1 MKLTY
6 ATRRSA
12 LALAQCRAFV
22 ARLKAAHPD
31 LEMIEEQVVTTGDK
45 IQDRPLSEVGGKG
58 LFVKEIEEA
67 LLDRRVDLAVHSLK
81 DMPAVLPDGLVL
93 GAFPEREDPRDAL
106 VTRRGGTLDEL
117 PSKSVVG
124 TSSLRRRVL
133 VLGRRQDLDLRPI
146 RGNVDTRLAKLE
158 DGTYDAVILAQAGLN
173 RLGLS
178 PVHAA
183 LLSVDDF
190 PPAVGQGILGV
201 EGRADDA
208 RTLELLASVD
218 HTRTRMEALAERS
231 FLRGLAAGCHTPVAG
246 YARADAQ
253 ALTLTGL
260 VASLDGRTVIRSA
273 VSGPVSAAEALG
285 QKLAEELLARGAA
298 ELLAANEDGR
308 P

>member
-1 MKLTY
+1 MVPIRTSGDRL
-6 ATRRSA
+6 AQVA
-12 LALAQCRAFV
+12 LADF
-22 ARLKAAHPD
+22 
-31 LEMIEEQVVTTGDK
+31 
-45 IQDRPLSEVGGKG
+45 GGKA

-67 LLDRRVDLAVHSLK
+67 LLERRVDLAVHSLK

-93 GAFPEREDPRDAL
+93 GAFPEREDPRDTL

-117 PSKSVVG
+117 ASKSVMG
-124 TSSLRRRVL
+124 TSSLRRKVL

-146 RGNVDTRLAKLE
+146 RGNVDTRLTKLE
-158 DGTYDAVILAQAGLN
+158 DGTYDAIILAQAGLN

-183 LLSVDDF
+183 LLSVDEF
-190 PPAVGQGILGV
+190 PPAVGQGILAV
-201 EGRADDA
+201 EARGDDA
-208 RTLELLASVD
+208 RTLELLGSVD
-218 HTRTRMEALAERS
+218 HTRTRMEALAERA

-246 YARADAQ
+246 YACADAR

-273 VSGPVSAAEALG
+273 VSGPSSTAEALG

-298 ELLAANEDGR
+298 GLLAANEDGR